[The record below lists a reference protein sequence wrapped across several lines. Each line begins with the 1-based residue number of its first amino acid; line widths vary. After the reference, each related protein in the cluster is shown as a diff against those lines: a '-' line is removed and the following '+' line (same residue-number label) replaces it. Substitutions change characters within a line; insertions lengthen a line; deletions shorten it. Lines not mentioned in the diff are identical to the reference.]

1 MLTQINPI
9 GLLRK
14 HQNQLDVDKWSRVM
28 DVIFLGVFDIY
39 ENTLDTSSEIEQVIW
54 RQYEN

>member
-14 HQNQLDVDKWSRVM
+14 QQHQLDVDKWSRVM
-28 DVIFLGVFDIY
+28 DVIFLVVFDIY
-39 ENTLDTSSEIEQVIW
+39 ENTIDTSSEIEQVIW